1 MTERKG
7 SNFSISA
14 GIGFIAVS
22 GAVIPTGVVIGG
34 VYP

>member
-7 SNFSISA
+7 RNFSFSA

-22 GAVIPTGVVIGG
+22 GAAVPIGVVIGG

>member
-7 SNFSISA
+7 RYFSVSV
-14 GIGFIAVS
+14 GIGFIEVS

>member
-7 SNFSISA
+7 RNFSFSV

-22 GAVIPTGVVIGG
+22 GAVILTGVVIGG